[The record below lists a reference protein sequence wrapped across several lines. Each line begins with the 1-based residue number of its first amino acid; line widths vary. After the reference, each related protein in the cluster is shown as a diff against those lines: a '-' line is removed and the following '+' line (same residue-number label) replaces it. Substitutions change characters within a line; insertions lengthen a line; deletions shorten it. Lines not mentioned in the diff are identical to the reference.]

1 MHIAGSKDRWRRAI
15 LLCLPLAFA
24 IVVATYSWRVNTQ
37 LADDYAQITRS
48 YAITAGIVAVMGR
61 VTDGET
67 GERGFVITGNDA
79 YLEPYVL
86 FTSTIEDLFTSLA
99 TLTANDP
106 VQTPQ
111 IAQLRAL
118 LDARKEELARI
129 IRLRREIGF
138 DSAQSSVAYGHGKAI
153 HDRIREVVRIVSLRE
168 SNTIQRHNTSIAAAT
183 QNSARAM
190 VLVALAV
197 GILGFAIYL
206 VGLEGSIIRGL
217 RIAHEKTQ
225 VPGGIV
231 TISLGVAAGVPGI
244 GGD

>member
-111 IAQLRAL
+111 IAQLLHYSMRAKRSWHALSACAAKSALTRRKPL
-118 LDARKEELARI
+118 LPM
-129 IRLRREIGF
+129 
-138 DSAQSSVAYGHGKAI
+138 
-153 HDRIREVVRIVSLRE
+153 
-168 SNTIQRHNTSIAAAT
+168 AT
-183 QNSARAM
+183 
-190 VLVALAV
+190 
-197 GILGFAIYL
+197 
-206 VGLEGSIIRGL
+206 
-217 RIAHEKTQ
+217 EKRSMT
-225 VPGGIV
+225 
-231 TISLGVAAGVPGI
+231 
-244 GGD
+244 